1 MPTEPRQP
9 QGTPGIVRIDNE
21 NHGSGLSGPSEFL
34 VSFGGK
40 KDAVGAFY
48 LGRASGFDSLVTLL
62 RKVGVSS
69 PDVEMA
75 LQVLTAHGHHEIPDV
90 TLTPGLIRE
99 LGL

>member
-1 MPTEPRQP
+1 M
-9 QGTPGIVRIDNE
+9 
-21 NHGSGLSGPSEFL
+21 

-62 RKVGVSS
+62 RKVGVSP

-75 LQVLTAHGHHEIPDV
+75 LQALTAHGASRNP
-90 TLTPGLIRE
+90 
-99 LGL
+99 